1 MAHADLIRTDE
12 GMPVLPDIS
21 KMSDTQK
28 INALFAYIRQ
38 EQDYIVRLK
47 EQIGFELQ
55 QKRGLAIH
63 THARIATQGR
73 SVSNPSLRWQST
85 LTRELQ
91 RRRCRCQNPP
101 RPGNPHSRANCN
113 RETVLQFRLFDCVEA
128 PVLRSFFIPIGKS
141 VQKYY

>member
-47 EQIGFELQ
+47 EQIGASWFS
-55 QKRGLAIH
+55 A
-63 THARIATQGR
+63 
-73 SVSNPSLRWQST
+73 VMPSPLWTRWT
-85 LTRELQ
+85 PFWWTKPEPL
-91 RRRCRCQNPP
+91 
-101 RPGNPHSRANCN
+101 
-113 RETVLQFRLFDCVEA
+113 
-128 PVLRSFFIPIGKS
+128 
-141 VQKYY
+141 

>member
-55 QKRGLAIH
+55 KKKG
-63 THARIATQGR
+63 
-73 SVSNPSLRWQST
+73 
-85 LTRELQ
+85 E
-91 RRRCRCQNPP
+91 
-101 RPGNPHSRANCN
+101 
-113 RETVLQFRLFDCVEA
+113 
-128 PVLRSFFIPIGKS
+128 
-141 VQKYY
+141 